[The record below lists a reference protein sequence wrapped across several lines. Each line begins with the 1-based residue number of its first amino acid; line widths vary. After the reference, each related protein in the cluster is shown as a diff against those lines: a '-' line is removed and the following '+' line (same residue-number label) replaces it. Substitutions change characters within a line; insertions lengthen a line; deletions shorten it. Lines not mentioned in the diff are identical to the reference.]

1 MQSQVNVVTSS
12 TPQQQVRSPQVVFI
26 WLAIVVVIVFG
37 IGLRSI
43 HLNDVTSR
51 SPDEKVYTYYA
62 KQIAERGVAVIPD
75 LYFQYVTQKEFWD
88 VPPPTRITTVGLN
101 AVVMKIWGVRDER
114 AGVLVSWLSNCF
126 SLVLLSWIGVRF
138 FNPWIALAAVV
149 FMTFSLID
157 LGMARR
163 AWQDATFGLLS
174 LVLVYVTCEI
184 AATPNRMSWYP
195 VFFFTGMLGLLTKQS
210 GLITYGLC
218 GLWLIWLF
226 ANARAWNLVVWLVL
240 GGIVSIALSAAVW
253 AAAAGDTSL
262 ALFALE
268 RSIRPGENA
277 AHYAAT
283 TMSAHWYQFIA
294 VLLALNPFAFLTALF
309 GVAASV
315 RCPIRQPAQ
324 INDKNAVRFMA
335 LFTVSIIALFALFPG
350 GQDLRLIAPATGPY
364 YLLVGTGVYYL
375 TMIGM
380 EWTGMFAIFLLV
392 IAPLLAFISIESEYR
407 LFNSA
412 VVAVGMQDLPASLLW
427 QRLKVSIQSSIRS
440 ALPPFLLP
448 STRP

>member
-1 MQSQVNVVTSS
+1 MASS
-12 TPQQQVRSPQVVFI
+12 ATQEQGRNPHVVFI
-26 WLAIVVVIVFG
+26 LLAILVAIVFG

-62 KQIAERGVAVIPD
+62 KQIVDRGIAVIPD

-88 VPPPTRITTVGLN
+88 VPPPTRITTVGLD

-114 AGVLVSWLSNCF
+114 AGVLISWLSSCC
-126 SLVLLSWIGVRF
+126 SLVLLAWIGVRF

-157 LGMARR
+157 LAMARR
-163 AWQDATFGLLS
+163 AWQDANFGFLS

-184 AATPNRMSWYP
+184 AATPNRIFWYP
-195 VFFFTGMLGLLTKQS
+195 AFFITGMLGLLTKQS

-226 ANARAWNLVVWLVL
+226 ANARAWNLVAWLAI
-240 GGIVSIALSAAVW
+240 GGIVSVALSMAVW
-253 AAAAGDTSL
+253 VAAAGDTSL

-268 RSIRPGENA
+268 RSFNPGENA

-283 TMSAHWYQFIA
+283 IMSARWYQFIA

-309 GVAASV
+309 GAAASFH
-315 RCPIRQPAQ
+315 CPIRQPAQ
-324 INDKNAVRFMA
+324 INDEKAARFMA
-335 LFTVSIIALFALFPG
+335 LFTVSIIAFFALFPA

-380 EWTGMFAIFLLV
+380 ELTGMFAIVLLV
-392 IAPLLAFISIESEYR
+392 LTPLLAFISIESEYR
-407 LFNSA
+407 LFNST
-412 VVAVGMQDLPASLLW
+412 VVAVGMQDLPASLFW
-427 QRLKVSIQSSIRS
+427 QRLKVSIRHSIRS
-440 ALPPFLLP
+440 ALPPN
-448 STRP
+448 SAR